1 MQASAQLQFCEDLQE
16 NGIAKEASVQQQSGS
31 NAASEKLLVNKNSL
45 WWSQDRGFWEVPVAK
60 TPSPS
65 KNGGHTICACFTTLF
80 EHPVVPCHCAMSS
93 FCFKG
98 FSIWADL
105 HTSRHWL
112 MLLTYVLTT
121 ECYQC
126 GQLVSLETTHKCQV
140 AYYRMLITSFTC
152 LVQCNH

>member
-1 MQASAQLQFCEDLQE
+1 MGKKFTMQASAQLQFCEDLQE
-16 NGIAKEASVQQQSGS
+16 NGIAVEASKQQQSGS
-31 NAASEKLLVNKNSL
+31 NAVPPAASEKLLINKNSL
-45 WWSQDRGFWEVPVAK
+45 WWPQDRGFWEVPVAK

-80 EHPVVPCHCAMSS
+80 VHPIVPCHCTMSS

-112 MLLTYVLTT
+112 MLLAYVFDN
-121 ECYQC
+121 
-126 GQLVSLETTHKCQV
+126 
-140 AYYRMLITSFTC
+140 RMLPVWPTGIVGDNSQMPGGI
-152 LVQCNH
+152 L